1 MKLSSPAT
9 SRGDGHERA
18 VRALR
23 ETTRT
28 WLVTGAAGFIGSN
41 LVELLLSAGQTVV
54 GLDNFV
60 TGYRHNIDEAARDA
74 GDDGGAFRLIEGDIA
89 DPDTAREA
97 CAGVDIVL
105 HEAALGSV
113 PRSLV
118 NPLETNRANVDGFLT
133 MLEAARAAGVQ
144 RFVYAGSSAVYG
156 DHPGLPKKEEHL
168 GAPLSPYAVTKRVNE
183 LYADVFHRSFGME
196 IVGLRYFNVFGPR
209 QDPEGAY
216 AAVIPRWIATL
227 LAGRPCEIFGDG
239 ETSRDFCYI
248 DNVLQ
253 ANVLAALAPAGTVAG
268 EIYNV
273 AVGERTTLT
282 ELYFIIR
289 DTLAEANP
297 ELRSLEPVYRDERPG
312 DVKHSLADIS
322 KIRAAIGYAPTHDVA
337 TGLAESLA
345 WYRRAISK
353 QPA

>member
-1 MKLSSPAT
+1 MKP
-9 SRGDGHERA
+9 SRTTRSGDGDERTA
-18 VRALR
+18 GALR

-41 LVELLLSAGQTVV
+41 LVEALLRAGQKVV

-60 TGYRHNIDEAARDA
+60 TGHRHNVDDVAQAAGA
-74 GDDGGAFRLIEGDIA
+74 SGGEFRFIEGDIA
-89 DPDTAREA
+89 DPETAREA
-97 CAGVDIVL
+97 CAGVDMVL

-113 PRSLV
+113 PRSIV

-133 MLEAARAAGVQ
+133 MLGAAREAGVQ

-156 DHPGLPKKEEHL
+156 DHPGLPKKEEHV
-168 GAPLSPYAVTKRVNE
+168 GAPLSPYAVTKKVNE
-183 LYADVFHRSFGME
+183 LYADVFHRSFGMDV
-196 IVGLRYFNVFGPR
+196 VGLRYFNVFGPR

-216 AAVIPRWIATL
+216 AAVIPKWIATL

-248 DNVLQ
+248 ENVLQ
-253 ANVLAALAPAGTVAG
+253 ANVLAALAPAATVAG

-273 AVGERTTLT
+273 AVGKRTTLN

-289 DTLAEANP
+289 DALAEDNP
-297 ELRSLEPVYRDERPG
+297 ELRNLEPVYRDERPG

-322 KIRAAIGYAPTHDVA
+322 KITAALGYAPTHDVA
-337 TGLAESLA
+337 AGLAESLA
-345 WYRRAISK
+345 WYRRSMSR